1 MRLDDDIDLTCPKCN
16 GQMEINEQQTQAV
29 CPYCGYQAF
38 FEDESPERVQEIAY
52 AYRKGVLKAEEE
64 AAKKAEK
71 KAARA
76 ARNSAKGINAKKTT
90 PTKKKGGKGRVALVV
105 ICVFLLIGLMT
116 YAYERI
122 TAPEVDPFEAID
134 VVFEGT
140 SGSGYAY
147 VDVHSPKSGTY
158 NAYDIDYEVS
168 QRYGLAEGDK
178 ITVTA
183 TSTKYRLN
191 PKTKVYTVEGLDL
204 LLDDLDGL
212 SGNAIDAIHARSVV
226 TLNKAVGNS
235 KAEAELQS
243 LEPIAL
249 YLFME
254 TGNGAA
260 LNHNTLYDVYKAA
273 FLVNGTASSEL
284 YLVAY
289 YDDIVVRDGN
299 LATIDYNYT
308 SSTGDYVEIGDRYS
322 NMENYGGYM
331 YGYKTLEEAKLG
343 LRDRQYRASKMQE
356 RFTTP
361 TAETP
366 GAVG

>member
-71 KAARA
+71 KAAR
-76 ARNSAKGINAKKTT
+76 NSKKAST
-90 PTKKKGGKGRVALVV
+90 TKKKSGKGRTALIV
-105 ICVFLLIGLMT
+105 IGIFLLIGLVS

-134 VVFEGT
+134 VVFEGS

-147 VDVHSPKSGTY
+147 VDVHSPTSGTY
-158 NAYDIDYEVS
+158 DAYDIDYEVS
-168 QRYGLAEGDK
+168 QRYGLAEGDT

-183 TSTKYRLN
+183 TSTRYRLN

-204 LLDDLDGL
+204 LLDDLEGL

-226 TLNKAVGNS
+226 TLNKAVSNS
-235 KAEAELQS
+235 RVTAELQS
-243 LEPIAL
+243 LEPVVL
-249 YLFME
+249 YLYME
-254 TGNGAA
+254 NGSGSA
-260 LNHNTLYDVYKAA
+260 LSHNVLYDVYKAT
-273 FLVNGTASSEL
+273 FLVNGTMSSEL

-289 YDDIVVRDGN
+289 YDDIVVRDST
-299 LATIDYNYT
+299 LATIDYDYT
-308 SSTGDYVEIGDRYS
+308 STTGDYVEIGDQYS
-322 NMENYGGYM
+322 NMENYGGYIS
-331 YGYKTLEEAKLG
+331 GYKTLEEAKLG
-343 LRDRQYRASKMQE
+343 LQDRQYRASQMQE

-361 TAETP
+361 MTETP